1 MLKRY
6 TLSSLIAERPYRAS
20 QSLTEPILALEF
32 AYITVEVSKEIEEV
46 H

>member
-6 TLSSLIAERPYRAS
+6 TLSSLMVERPYRAS

-32 AYITVEVSKEIEEV
+32 AYNIVEVSKRIEEV